1 MSKKVTKNE
10 LIIMAISIV
19 LIVIMGLFWFE
30 QVNFIDLQILKFIR
44 NYITF
49 DVLKNIMDVI
59 SILLSPIPMLLMF
72 GIFIILGKDKL
83 ISKLVAINTILA
95 VIFNFIFKN
104 IFRRPRPFEYM
115 LGDVSGYSFPSAHA
129 MVGVAFYGTLLY
141 LNNKFIKDKKLKI
154 SINILLWILIIMTP
168 ISRVYLGVHNFSDIF
183 IGSVLGMFIVRTSIY
198 FLNKISN
205 EDRINRLEESK

>member
-30 QVNFIDLQILKFIR
+30 QINFIDLQILKFIR

-49 DVLKNIMDVI
+49 DVLKNIMYVI

-115 LGDVSGYSFPSAHA
+115 LVDVSGYSFPSAHA